1 MATLLESH
9 SECVFSNR
17 LCLHKESDGTRLSLY
32 FILFFFDKTDV
43 AFFELLAAILM
54 SRQF

>member
-17 LCLHKESDGTRLSLY
+17 LCLHKECDGTRLSLY
-32 FILFFFDKTDV
+32 FIYFFDKSDV

>member
-17 LCLHKESDGTRLSLY
+17 LCLHKERDGTRLSLY
-32 FILFFFDKTDV
+32 FIFFDKSDV